1 MAIQRF
7 IEKKISSNRKLVKQ
21 LKNLARNFGFNL
33 EYWHRYITYKQI
45 KKDINFLNM
54 ENLDVLEISAGEY
67 WKENYKFKSFNAMNF
82 PEHDICSEINTE
94 KKYDLIIAD
103 NVWEHLKYPYR
114 ATKNVLKMLN
124 NNGYFLMITPFLVRV
139 HEIPID
145 CSRWTEDGMKYFL
158 NDCGFKLENIFTNSW
173 GNKKCVISDLRTDD
187 TWTRV
192 GIYRDMSNNKLF
204 PLQVWAL
211 AKKN

>member
-1 MAIQRF
+1 MAIQRL

-67 WKENYKFKSFNAMNF
+67 WKENHKFKSFNAMNF
-82 PEHDICSEINTE
+82 PEYDICSEIITE

-124 NNGYFLMITPFLVRV
+124 DNGYFLMITPFLVRV
-139 HEIPID
+139 HEVPID
-145 CSRWTEDGMKYFL
+145 CNRWTEDGMKYFL

-211 AKKN
+211 AKKD